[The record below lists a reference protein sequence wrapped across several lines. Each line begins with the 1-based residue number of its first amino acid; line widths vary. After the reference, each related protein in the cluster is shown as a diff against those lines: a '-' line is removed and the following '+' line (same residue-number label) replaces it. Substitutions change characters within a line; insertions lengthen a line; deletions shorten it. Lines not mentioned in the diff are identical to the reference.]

1 MTNLKDIAKHLV
13 EKHELTAADAEYFV
27 AQFIETLQDSVLSE
41 KLVKV
46 KGLGAFKLTPISAR
60 ESIDVNTGERIVIE
74 GRDKITFTPDN
85 AMKDLV
91 NRPFSQFDT
100 VVLNAGVAF
109 DEAMEENISE
119 IKNASPSNQEKKER
133 SIGIANEKL
142 VVALAEEENK
152 SQAVNSDVIE
162 KEDSEVRENIFMADM
177 KDKPEPT
184 PSSTINAE
192 EKKLTRETAVLT
204 PQIKNDPPTTAFNQS
219 ETIAP
224 IQELEQDTEVALETS
239 HQPIRRWI
247 KWTMGFC
254 ICSLIILMGICF
266 YLMGEIHL
274 RNHRIDNLMTLMQQ
288 KRLKK
293 ENTKA
298 KITSATSTTMNRQ
311 FAQNDS
317 LVERAQQIDRQQRQ
331 TREKSTKD
339 VQSSMVTSKVI
350 AKSSEYEAMNQRD
363 VRIRTGAYN
372 IIGIKTIVK
381 VGSGQTLHAIS
392 HAYLGPGMECYIE
405 ALNSDN
411 LPLKAG
417 DEVKIPL
424 LRLKKHANASH

>member
-239 HQPIRRWI
+239 HQPIQRWI

-381 VGSGQTLHAIS
+381 VGLGQTLHAIS

>member
-60 ESIDVNTGERIVIE
+60 ESIDVNTGDRIVIE
-74 GRDKITFTPDN
+74 GRDKSTFTPDN
-85 AMKDLV
+85 AMKGLV

-109 DEAMEENISE
+109 DEAMEDNISE
-119 IKNASPSNQEKKER
+119 IKNASPSNQEKKEC
-133 SIGIANEKL
+133 SIGIANEKQA
-142 VVALAEEENK
+142 VALAEEENK
-152 SQAVNSDVIE
+152 NQAVNSDVTE

-192 EKKLTRETAVLT
+192 GKKLTRETAVLT

-224 IQELEQDTEVALETS
+224 IQELEQETEVALETS
-239 HQPIRRWI
+239 HQPIQRWI

-254 ICSLIILMGICF
+254 ICSLIVLMGICF

-298 KITSATSTTMNRQ
+298 KITSATSTTINRQ
-311 FAQNDS
+311 FAKNDS
-317 LVERAQQIDRQQRQ
+317 LVERAQQIDRQQHQ
-331 TREKSTKD
+331 TRKMATKD
-339 VQSSMVTSKVI
+339 VQHPSVTSKVI

-381 VGSGQTLHAIS
+381 VGAGQTLHAIS
-392 HAYLGPGMECYIE
+392 DAYLGPGMECYIE
-405 ALNSDN
+405 ALNSHN

>member
-204 PQIKNDPPTTAFNQS
+204 
-219 ETIAP
+219 
-224 IQELEQDTEVALETS
+224 
-239 HQPIRRWI
+239 R
-247 KWTMGFC
+247 
-254 ICSLIILMGICF
+254 
-266 YLMGEIHL
+266 
-274 RNHRIDNLMTLMQQ
+274 HRSCT
-288 KRLKK
+288 
-293 ENTKA
+293 
-298 KITSATSTTMNRQ
+298 
-311 FAQNDS
+311 
-317 LVERAQQIDRQQRQ
+317 
-331 TREKSTKD
+331 
-339 VQSSMVTSKVI
+339 
-350 AKSSEYEAMNQRD
+350 
-363 VRIRTGAYN
+363 
-372 IIGIKTIVK
+372 
-381 VGSGQTLHAIS
+381 
-392 HAYLGPGMECYIE
+392 
-405 ALNSDN
+405 
-411 LPLKAG
+411 
-417 DEVKIPL
+417 
-424 LRLKKHANASH
+424 

>member
-13 EKHELTAADAEYFV
+13 EKHELTAADAEYFI

-60 ESIDVNTGERIVIE
+60 ESIDVNTGDRIVIE

-109 DEAMEENISE
+109 DEAMEDNISE
-119 IKNASPSNQEKKER
+119 IKNASPSNQEKKEC
-133 SIGIANEKL
+133 SIGIANEKQA
-142 VVALAEEENK
+142 VALAEEENK
-152 SQAVNSDVIE
+152 NQAVNSDVTE

-192 EKKLTRETAVLT
+192 GKKLTRETAVLT

-224 IQELEQDTEVALETS
+224 IQELEQETEVALETS
-239 HQPIRRWI
+239 HQPIQRWI

-254 ICSLIILMGICF
+254 ICSLIVLMGICF

-311 FAQNDS
+311 FAKNDS
-317 LVERAQQIDRQQRQ
+317 LVERAQQIDRQQHQ
-331 TREKSTKD
+331 TRKMATKD
-339 VQSSMVTSKVI
+339 VQYPSVTSKVI

-381 VGSGQTLHAIS
+381 VGAGQTLHAIS
-392 HAYLGPGMECYIE
+392 DAYLGPGMECYIE
-405 ALNSDN
+405 ALNSHN

>member
-60 ESIDVNTGERIVIE
+60 ESIDVNTGDRIVIE

-85 AMKDLV
+85 AMKGLV

-109 DEAMEENISE
+109 DEAMEDNISE
-119 IKNASPSNQEKKER
+119 IKNASPSNQEKKEC
-133 SIGIANEKL
+133 SIGIANEKQA
-142 VVALAEEENK
+142 VALAEEENK
-152 SQAVNSDVIE
+152 NQAVNSDVTE

-192 EKKLTRETAVLT
+192 GKKLTRETAVLT

-224 IQELEQDTEVALETS
+224 IQELEQETEVALETS
-239 HQPIRRWI
+239 HQPIQRWI
-247 KWTMGFC
+247 KWTMCFC
-254 ICSLIILMGICF
+254 ICSLIVLMGICF

-311 FAQNDS
+311 FAKNDS
-317 LVERAQQIDRQQRQ
+317 LVERAQQIDRQQHQ
-331 TREKSTKD
+331 TRKMATKD
-339 VQSSMVTSKVI
+339 VQYPSVTSKVI

-381 VGSGQTLHAIS
+381 VGAGQTLHAIS
-392 HAYLGPGMECYIE
+392 DAYLGPGMECYIE
-405 ALNSDN
+405 ALNSHN

>member
-1 MTNLKDIAKHLV
+1 
-13 EKHELTAADAEYFV
+13 
-27 AQFIETLQDSVLSE
+27 
-41 KLVKV
+41 
-46 KGLGAFKLTPISAR
+46 
-60 ESIDVNTGERIVIE
+60 
-74 GRDKITFTPDN
+74 
-85 AMKDLV
+85 
-91 NRPFSQFDT
+91 
-100 VVLNAGVAF
+100 
-109 DEAMEENISE
+109 
-119 IKNASPSNQEKKER
+119 
-133 SIGIANEKL
+133 
-142 VVALAEEENK
+142 
-152 SQAVNSDVIE
+152 
-162 KEDSEVRENIFMADM
+162 
-177 KDKPEPT
+177 
-184 PSSTINAE
+184 
-192 EKKLTRETAVLT
+192 
-204 PQIKNDPPTTAFNQS
+204 
-219 ETIAP
+219 
-224 IQELEQDTEVALETS
+224 
-239 HQPIRRWI
+239 
-247 KWTMGFC
+247 MGFC

-381 VGSGQTLHAIS
+381 VGSVMLI
-392 HAYLGPGMECYIE
+392 
-405 ALNSDN
+405 
-411 LPLKAG
+411 
-417 DEVKIPL
+417 
-424 LRLKKHANASH
+424 

>member
-60 ESIDVNTGERIVIE
+60 ESIDVNTGDRIVIE

-119 IKNASPSNQEKKER
+119 IKNASPSNQEKKVR

-142 VVALAEEENK
+142 AVALAEEENK
-152 SQAVNSDVIE
+152 SQAVNSDVIGM
-162 KEDSEVRENIFMADM
+162 DNSEIR
-177 KDKPEPT
+177 DKPEST
-184 PSSTINAE
+184 PSSTVNAE

-239 HQPIRRWI
+239 HQPIQRWI

-254 ICSLIILMGICF
+254 ICSLIVLMGMCF

-317 LVERAQQIDRQQRQ
+317 LVERAQQIDRQQHQ
-331 TREKSTKD
+331 TRKMATKD
-339 VQSSMVTSKVI
+339 VQNPSVTSKVI

-381 VGSGQTLHAIS
+381 VGSGQTLHTIS

-424 LRLKKHANASH
+424 LRLKKHANALH

>member
-60 ESIDVNTGERIVIE
+60 ESIDVNTGDRIVIE

-109 DEAMEENISE
+109 DEAMEDNISE
-119 IKNASPSNQEKKER
+119 IKNASPSNQEKKEC
-133 SIGIANEKL
+133 SIGIANEKQA
-142 VVALAEEENK
+142 VALAEEENK
-152 SQAVNSDVIE
+152 NQAVNSDVTE

-192 EKKLTRETAVLT
+192 GKKLTRETAVLT

-224 IQELEQDTEVALETS
+224 IQELEQETEVALETS
-239 HQPIRRWI
+239 HQPIQRWI

-254 ICSLIILMGICF
+254 ICSLIVLMGICF

-311 FAQNDS
+311 FAKNDS
-317 LVERAQQIDRQQRQ
+317 LVERAQQIDRQQHQ
-331 TREKSTKD
+331 TRKMATKD
-339 VQSSMVTSKVI
+339 VQNPSVTSKVI
-350 AKSSEYEAMNQRD
+350 AKSNEYEAMNQRD

-381 VGSGQTLHAIS
+381 VGAGQTLHAIS
-392 HAYLGPGMECYIE
+392 DAYLGPGMECYIE
-405 ALNSDN
+405 ALNSHN

>member
-60 ESIDVNTGERIVIE
+60 ESIDVNTGDRIVIE

-109 DEAMEENISE
+109 DEAMEDNISE
-119 IKNASPSNQEKKER
+119 IKNASPSNQEKKEC
-133 SIGIANEKL
+133 SIGITNEKQA
-142 VVALAEEENK
+142 VALAEEENK
-152 SQAVNSDVIE
+152 NQAVNSDVTE

-192 EKKLTRETAVLT
+192 GKKLTRETAVLT
-204 PQIKNDPPTTAFNQS
+204 PQIKNNPPTTAFNQS

-224 IQELEQDTEVALETS
+224 IQELEQETEVALETS
-239 HQPIRRWI
+239 HQPIQRWI
-247 KWTMGFC
+247 KWAMSFC
-254 ICSLIILMGICF
+254 ICSLIVLMGICF

-311 FAQNDS
+311 FAKNDS
-317 LVERAQQIDRQQRQ
+317 LVERAQQIDRQQHQ
-331 TREKSTKD
+331 TRKMATKD
-339 VQSSMVTSKVI
+339 VQYPSVTSKVI

-381 VGSGQTLHAIS
+381 VGAGQTLHAIS

>member
-60 ESIDVNTGERIVIE
+60 ESIDVNTGDRIVIE

-109 DEAMEENISE
+109 DEAMEDNISE
-119 IKNASPSNQEKKER
+119 IKNASPSNQEKKEC
-133 SIGIANEKL
+133 SIGITNEKQA
-142 VVALAEEENK
+142 VALAEEENK
-152 SQAVNSDVIE
+152 NQAVNSDVTE

-192 EKKLTRETAVLT
+192 GKKLTRETAVLT
-204 PQIKNDPPTTAFNQS
+204 PQIKNNPPTTAFNQS

-224 IQELEQDTEVALETS
+224 IQELEQETEVALETS
-239 HQPIRRWI
+239 HQPIQRWI
-247 KWTMGFC
+247 KWTMSFC
-254 ICSLIILMGICF
+254 ICSLIVLMGICF

-311 FAQNDS
+311 FAKNDS
-317 LVERAQQIDRQQRQ
+317 LVERAQQIDRQQHQ
-331 TREKSTKD
+331 TRKMATKD
-339 VQSSMVTSKVI
+339 VQYPSVTSKVI

-381 VGSGQTLHAIS
+381 VGAGQTLHAIS

>member
-60 ESIDVNTGERIVIE
+60 ESIDVNTGDRIVIE

-109 DEAMEENISE
+109 DEAMEDNISE
-119 IKNASPSNQEKKER
+119 IKNASPSNQEKKEC
-133 SIGIANEKL
+133 SIGIANEKQA
-142 VVALAEEENK
+142 VALAEEENK
-152 SQAVNSDVIE
+152 NQAVNSDVTE

-192 EKKLTRETAVLT
+192 GKKLTRETAVLT

-224 IQELEQDTEVALETS
+224 IQELEQETEVALETS
-239 HQPIRRWI
+239 HQPIQRWI

-254 ICSLIILMGICF
+254 ICSLIVLMGICF

-311 FAQNDS
+311 FAKNDS
-317 LVERAQQIDRQQRQ
+317 LVERAQQIDRQQHQ
-331 TREKSTKD
+331 TRKMATKD
-339 VQSSMVTSKVI
+339 VQYPSVTSKVI
-350 AKSSEYEAMNQRD
+350 AKSNEYEAMNQRD

-381 VGSGQTLHAIS
+381 VGAGQTLHAIS
-392 HAYLGPGMECYIE
+392 DAYLGPGMECYIE
-405 ALNSDN
+405 ALNSHN